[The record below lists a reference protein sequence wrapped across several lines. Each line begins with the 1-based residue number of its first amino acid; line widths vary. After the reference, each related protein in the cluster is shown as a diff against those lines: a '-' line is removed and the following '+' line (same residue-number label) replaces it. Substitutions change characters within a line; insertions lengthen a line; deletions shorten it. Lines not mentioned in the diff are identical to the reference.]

1 MKKSAVN
8 MLYDSVFRIM
18 VVLTSK
24 AAFAENGYFASG
36 YPQGFEPGSGR

>member
-8 MLYDSVFRIM
+8 MLYASYFGIM

-24 AAFAENGYFASG
+24 AAFATNGNFASG
-36 YPQGFEPGSGR
+36 YPQDFEPGSGR